1 MAKIVVLEPV
11 AEPRP
16 VIRALSQRPAT
27 LAGKRVGFLS
37 NTKPNAAQLIEA
49 IESLLRRRFD
59 IASVVHR
66 AKPVAAVPAPDAM
79 LDELARECDVAI
91 VAIGD

>member
-16 VIRALSQRPAT
+16 VNHDLSHRPDT

-37 NTKPNAAQLIEA
+37 NTKPNAGLLFEA
-49 IESLLRRRFD
+49 IEARLRERFD
-59 IASVVHR
+59 L
-66 AKPVAAVPAPDAM
+66 AAVVRKEKPIAAGPAVQSTYE
-79 LDELARECDVAI
+79 ELARECDVAV
-91 VAIGD
+91 VAVGD

>member
-1 MAKIVVLEPV
+1 MATIVVLEPV

-16 VIRALSQRPAT
+16 VSRELSPRPAT

-37 NTKPNAAQLIEA
+37 NTKPNVGALFAA
-49 IESLLRRRFD
+49 IERRIRERYD
-59 IASVVHR
+59 VASIVHH
-66 AKPVAAVPAPDAM
+66 AKTVAAVSAGAAILDAM
-79 LDELARECDVAI
+79 ARECDVAI